1 MIGMTL
7 LGKSVEFHLNTG
19 EMVLMKV
26 TGVSFSQQF
35 QGFDDEGMNRV
46 IDMDSIL
53 CYQIPGSGVI
63 RSEII

>member
-19 EMVLMKV
+19 EMVLLKV
-26 TGVSFSQQF
+26 TGVKFAQQF
-35 QGFDDEGMNRV
+35 QGYDDEGMNRV
-46 IDMDSIL
+46 INMDSIVH
-53 CYQIPGSGVI
+53 YQIPGSGVI